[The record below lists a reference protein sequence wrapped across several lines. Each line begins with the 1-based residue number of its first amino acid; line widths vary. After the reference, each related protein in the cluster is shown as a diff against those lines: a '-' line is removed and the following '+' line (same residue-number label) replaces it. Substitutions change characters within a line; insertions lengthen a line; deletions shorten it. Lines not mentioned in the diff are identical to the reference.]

1 MNSGTAFEYI
11 KGNDIK
17 RSHAMEKTTTKVI
30 EDKGYKPSSPDKPAK
45 RFFVETDTYRW
56 EVYVSRYEIKETGT
70 PVYHAVTPEGHSA
83 YGMTANETV
92 NDIAGIMRQKLAAA
106 VVKKV
111 PFEDV
116 RDYLDPMSAAREEI
130 RASEIY
136 SRKPLLTRIFGF

>member
-1 MNSGTAFEYI
+1 
-11 KGNDIK
+11 
-17 RSHAMEKTTTKVI
+17 MEETKTTI
-30 EDKGYKPSSPDKPAK
+30 SEDRGYKPSSPDKPGR

-70 PVYHAVTPEGHSA
+70 PVYCAVTPEGHSA

-92 NDIAGIMRQKLAAA
+92 NDIAGIMLQRLAGRH
-106 VVKKV
+106 VKKV

-116 RDYLDPMSAAREEI
+116 RDYLDPMSAALEEI

-136 SRKPLLTRIFGF
+136 SRKPLLFKILGI